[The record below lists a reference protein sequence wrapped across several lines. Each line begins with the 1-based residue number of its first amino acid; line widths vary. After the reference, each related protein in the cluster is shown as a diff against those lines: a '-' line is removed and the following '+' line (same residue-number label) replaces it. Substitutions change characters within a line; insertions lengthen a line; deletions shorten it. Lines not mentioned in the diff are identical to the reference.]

1 MQATKNSLFWLLTDI
16 AYRIF
21 YVLLR
26 GSTRLVLNAD
36 SAFSPRTATSSPIAS
51 LQVTHLLSRAL
62 TPLPFLHSPHSTPDD
77 EQQWHNI
84 GTYHR
89 EREPT
94 FTNEKLWHN
103 WYISQG
109 KRELIGLKGWGLLKS
124 SPLVKN
130 KELVQCSYL
139 CTWSTNAIKQL
150 YKALFNFGQVQD
162 CLTNNK
168 LLQYACS
175 NILLHTEMKCQQK
188 ISAASI
194 IHI

>member
-1 MQATKNSLFWLLTDI
+1 MQATKNSLFWLLKDI
-16 AYRIF
+16 AYRIL

-26 GSTRLVLNAD
+26 GSTRLVSND
-36 SAFSPRTATSSPIAS
+36 NSIFSPRTATSSPMAS
-51 LQVTHLLSRAL
+51 LHVTHLLSRAL

-84 GTYHR
+84 GRYHR
-89 EREPT
+89 EREPIDL
-94 FTNEKLWHN
+94 N
-103 WYISQG
+103 
-109 KRELIGLKGWGLLKS
+109 LLKS

-130 KELVQCSYL
+130 NELVQWSNL
-139 CTWSTNAIKQL
+139 CIWCTNAIKQL
-150 YKALFNFGQVQD
+150 HKALFNFGQVQD

-188 ISAASI
+188 ISAVSI